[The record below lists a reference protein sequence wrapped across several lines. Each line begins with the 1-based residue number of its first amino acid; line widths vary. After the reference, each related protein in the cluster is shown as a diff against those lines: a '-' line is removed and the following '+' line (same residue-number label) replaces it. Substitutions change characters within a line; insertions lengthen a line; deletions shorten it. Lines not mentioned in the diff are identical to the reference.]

1 MQAVLTVISHACPPA
16 TVSLADVSRSDIQ
29 GRQDGVQIPPPQEL
43 LTPTLSAPQLVNH
56 TGASG
61 WVKIHQAEA
70 QHVMSTTKQNL
81 AF

>member
-1 MQAVLTVISHACPPA
+1 MQAVFTVISHACPPT

-43 LTPTLSAPQLVNH
+43 LTPQLVNH